1 MTIVTLLN
9 DNICMMLGGRAA
21 EKIVIHDISTGASND
36 IERASGIAR
45 KMVTEWGMSDKL
57 GNMFLGGS
65 GEVFLGRDYSQHTAY
80 SEAIAGQI
88 DDEVK
93 IIIDEN
99 YQRALKILQD
109 NRTILDNMVKVLY
122 EKNTIYTEEVD
133 MLFDGKSAEEIIK
146 SIEEKMAKRE
156 EYKKVEQPTEIT
168 SVQVKADG
176 ENKAD
181 NNELN
186 KADIR
191 QTKAENEG
199 ITALESEQK
208 ATEQDS
214 VKEEQNLDKTD
225 NDK

>member
-1 MTIVTLLN
+1 
-9 DNICMMLGGRAA
+9 
-21 EKIVIHDISTGASND
+21 
-36 IERASGIAR
+36 
-45 KMVTEWGMSDKL
+45 
-57 GNMFLGGS
+57 MFLGGS